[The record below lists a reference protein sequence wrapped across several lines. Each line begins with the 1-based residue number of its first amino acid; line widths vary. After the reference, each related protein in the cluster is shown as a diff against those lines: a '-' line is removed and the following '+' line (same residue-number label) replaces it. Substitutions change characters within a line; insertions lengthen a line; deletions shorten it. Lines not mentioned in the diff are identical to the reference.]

1 MTTIFKAVPGH
12 KVIHLECLDESL
24 RFMGNDVESIVVE
37 DIHGGDLIIDEGDSL
52 REIIIKRRRGIISFN
67 DYPKKTV
74 KIKGSIEEIRIKD
87 GQNYYTLHRYES
99 NPTLP
104 LHHINGAIITNDES
118 IDATSYDALILKTEK
133 ITKLCIQDELS
144 HVYVIGNKY
153 LNQINVNGN
162 RVIRNLLIQGS
173 ENLADLEINRR
184 VLTCSVLGSPILK
197 TVTGFGDRLIVHPKP
212 KQPSNLSIGGF
223 WHSIPDWYDE
233 MTSLLRLSQFNG
245 HLSANQVNTCSDLVG
260 IKIYPQQYEGRGGQI
275 DFSHELG
282 LDIEDVSSGIEVKKI
297 VDLIHIKGEG
307 ALNALSY
314 WSQQN
319 LDWFDQYKAMRVIAS
334 LASRGYN
341 HSEISRIRDN
351 LLNLNSQMPKLVSGS
366 VNDSNFA
373 GRWRP
378 LYSEGS
384 DEWEIPMN
392 SVMPFARLDLEIWLH
407 TNLGIDNLG
416 LVDETNRARLYY
428 QSGQV
433 RNRRRRITNL
443 LAVTLSAANT
453 AGRDQKAETK
463 LSNLLGDLFSN
474 PLINSNP
481 YCCEFLIPNLS
492 MSRLNCKDIVNTLIQ
507 GISDMRSSIWVKAA
521 LLIGIVD
528 ITNSIKARMALKGLT
543 SSRDLSVKESM
554 EINAIAVAG
563 ARAFETGK
571 ATKPTWPYVKNW
583 QKLHKK

>member
-67 DYPKKTV
+67 DFPKKTV

-378 LYSEGS
+378 LYSEGT

-528 ITNSIKARMALKGLT
+528 ITNSIKARMALKSLT

>member
-67 DYPKKTV
+67 DFPKKTV

-378 LYSEGS
+378 LYSEGT

>member
-52 REIIIKRRRGIISFN
+52 KEIIIRRQRGIISFN
-67 DYPKKTV
+67 SFPKKTV

-87 GQNYYTLHRYES
+87 EQNYYTLHRYES

-104 LHHINGAIITNDES
+104 LHHINGAIITSDQG
-118 IDATSYDALILKTEK
+118 IDATDYDALIIRTEE
-133 ITKLCIQDELS
+133 ISKLGIEDELS
-144 HVYVIGNKY
+144 HIYVIGDKN
-153 LNQINVNGN
+153 LNRIDVNGN
-162 RVIRNLLIQGS
+162 RVIRNLLVQGA
-173 ENLADLEINRR
+173 ENLTDLEINRR
-184 VLTCSVLGSPILK
+184 VLTCSVLGSQSLK

-233 MTSLLRLSQFNG
+233 MSSLLRLSQFNG
-245 HLSANQVNTCSDLVG
+245 HLSADQVKSCSDLVG
-260 IKIYPQQYEGRGGQI
+260 IKICPQQYEGKGGQI
-275 DFSHELG
+275 DFSYQLG
-282 LDIEDVSSGIEVKKI
+282 LEIEDVSSGIEVQR
-297 VDLIHIKGEG
+297 VVELIQVKGAE

-314 WSQQN
+314 WSQQT

-341 HSEISRIRDN
+341 HTEISRIRDN

-366 VNDSNFA
+366 VNDSNLG

-378 LYSEGS
+378 LYSEGN

-416 LVDETNRARLYY
+416 LVEETNQSRLYY
-428 QSGQV
+428 QGGQI
-433 RNRRRRITNL
+433 RNRRRIITNL

-453 AGRDQKAETK
+453 AGRNEKAEAK

-474 PLINSNP
+474 PIVNSNA
-481 YCCEFLIPNLS
+481 YCCEFLIPNLG
-492 MSRLNCKDIVNTLIQ
+492 MSRLKSKDIVNSLIQ
-507 GISDMRSSIWVKAA
+507 GISDMRNSIWVKAA

-543 SSRDLSVKESM
+543 SSRDLSVEESM

-563 ARAFETGK
+563 TRAFETGK
-571 ATKPTWPYVKNW
+571 AKKPTWPYVQNW

>member
-67 DYPKKTV
+67 DFPKKTV

-378 LYSEGS
+378 LYSEGT

-416 LVDETNRARLYY
+416 LVNETNRARLYY

>member
-1 MTTIFKAVPGH
+1 
-12 KVIHLECLDESL
+12 
-24 RFMGNDVESIVVE
+24 
-37 DIHGGDLIIDEGDSL
+37 
-52 REIIIKRRRGIISFN
+52 
-67 DYPKKTV
+67 
-74 KIKGSIEEIRIKD
+74 
-87 GQNYYTLHRYES
+87 
-99 NPTLP
+99 
-104 LHHINGAIITNDES
+104 
-118 IDATSYDALILKTEK
+118 
-133 ITKLCIQDELS
+133 
-144 HVYVIGNKY
+144 
-153 LNQINVNGN
+153 
-162 RVIRNLLIQGS
+162 
-173 ENLADLEINRR
+173 
-184 VLTCSVLGSPILK
+184 
-197 TVTGFGDRLIVHPKP
+197 
-212 KQPSNLSIGGF
+212 
-223 WHSIPDWYDE
+223 
-233 MTSLLRLSQFNG
+233 
-245 HLSANQVNTCSDLVG
+245 
-260 IKIYPQQYEGRGGQI
+260 
-275 DFSHELG
+275 
-282 LDIEDVSSGIEVKKI
+282 
-297 VDLIHIKGEG
+297 
-307 ALNALSY
+307 
-314 WSQQN
+314 
-319 LDWFDQYKAMRVIAS
+319 
-334 LASRGYN
+334 
-341 HSEISRIRDN
+341 
-351 LLNLNSQMPKLVSGS
+351 
-366 VNDSNFA
+366 
-373 GRWRP
+373 
-378 LYSEGS
+378 
-384 DEWEIPMN
+384 MN

-416 LVDETNRARLYY
+416 LFDETNRPRLYY

-474 PLINSNP
+474 HLINSNP